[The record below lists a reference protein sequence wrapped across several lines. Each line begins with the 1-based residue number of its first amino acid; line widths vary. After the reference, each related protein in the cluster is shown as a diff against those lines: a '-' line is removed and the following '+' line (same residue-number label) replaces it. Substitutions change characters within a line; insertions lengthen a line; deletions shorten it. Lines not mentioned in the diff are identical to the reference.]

1 MKIIILLFIMLM
13 PTSVFAKT
21 YETITSSGSG
31 SVRIKPTNSIINVTI
46 RIFNKSHKVVYKK
59 LINTISNI
67 TPYIKKYGKLKTTNI
82 TISKNKIY
90 HNNKW
95 NFNGYNGV
103 ENLKIKTN
111 IKNTNKIILYLMKN
125 KLIMINNITSIISNL
140 NKFKLEAIKIA
151 YNNAFSKI
159 KVILHLIG
167 VKKYKII
174 NVDIKNN
181 PQRIFAPMMMARM
194 NKQVYFSGKNKV
206 NANVYIKVKY

>member
-13 PTSVFAKT
+13 PINVFAKT
-21 YETITSSGSG
+21 YGTITSSGSG
-31 SVRIKPTNSIINVTI
+31 SVRIKPTDSIINVTI
-46 RIFNKSHKVVYKK
+46 HVFNKSHKIVYKK
-59 LINTISNI
+59 LVNTISNI

-90 HNNKW
+90 YNNKW

-111 IKNTNKIILYLMKN
+111 IKNSNKIILYLMKN
-125 KLIMINNITSIISNL
+125 KLITINNITSIVSNL
-140 NKFKLEAIKIA
+140 NKFKLKAIEIA

-159 KVILHLIG
+159 KVILNLIG

-174 NVDIKNN
+174 NVDIKSN

-194 NKQVYFSGKNKV
+194 NKQVYFSGNNKV
-206 NANVYIKVKY
+206 IANVCIKVKY